1 MKDLELEVMTLRREL
16 EQTRRKASQDM
27 AVQHHRSMQSKERI
41 MEEHEDELR
50 HLETSIL
57 QERMRQKIKR
67 RKRLKMQKNKQTR
80 PDITYALSLLNNP
93 PKELKTS
100 SGGGGEGEIQSK
112 DLEESDVMV

>member
-1 MKDLELEVMTLRREL
+1 
-16 EQTRRKASQDM
+16 M

-57 QERMRQKIKR
+57 QERMRQKIKL

-112 DLEESDVMV
+112 DLEESDVML